1 MLPWYHPH
9 SLFLTDAKKSA
20 AHSPL
25 TPVYVQVC
33 LAARKVGF
41 NIKRAAE
48 PFSTG
53 TPLSGTIFVY
63 SSCSSAISHLLNFN
77 SDYARKTSSLSRGE
91 SSNF

>member
-9 SLFLTDAKKSA
+9 SLLLADAKKSA

-41 NIKRAAE
+41 DKKRMAE
-48 PFSTG
+48 PFSTW

-63 SSCSSAISHLLNFN
+63 SSCSNAIL
-77 SDYARKTSSLSRGE
+77 D
-91 SSNF
+91 